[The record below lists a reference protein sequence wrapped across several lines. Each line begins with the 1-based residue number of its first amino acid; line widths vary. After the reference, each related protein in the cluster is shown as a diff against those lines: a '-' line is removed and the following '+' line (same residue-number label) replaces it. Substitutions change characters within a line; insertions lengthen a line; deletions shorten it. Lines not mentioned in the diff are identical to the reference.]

1 MATSVEIPPAAVLI
15 NAQCLTNS
23 SSGAVVRARAR
34 VNEPLDPKSR
44 LVLVDA
50 IRGLAIFGIL
60 WVNVFL
66 RSDPL
71 QLSVL
76 SSDHDMLS
84 WLVALTGT
92 LKFRSMFA
100 FLFGL
105 GLAMQSGRAA
115 DDKKFVHTYMRRLGI
130 LVLFGV
136 LHFAF
141 LWPGDILVMYTLC
154 GMLLVS
160 FRKVAVKRLLIIGS
174 IFLLM
179 AMGQQ
184 IIGSHIFNPKV
195 LKADLVAAY
204 PIYQHGTFWQITERR
219 VHDYLMFWTP
229 ALWMTFPCVFA
240 MMVFGMAFAKQQ
252 YFRRVEF
259 HLVLWRRLCW
269 IGYLVGIPLNAYFA
283 TWSIASDRSP
293 AFTITAKIAQ
303 ALGAP
308 ILCMAYLAT
317 MVVLSQ
323 TKLGK
328 QALKWLAPVGRMSIS
343 AYLGHSIVCS
353 GLFYGYGL
361 GWFGQVTKAQD
372 VLLCCALFVAEILFA
387 NAWFKFFKMGPIE
400 WTWRW
405 GTYGVRPAFLA
416 TGDVDVRRVTA

>member
-1 MATSVEIPPAAVLI
+1 MATPLEIPLLSVL
-15 NAQCLTNS
+15 ARTHRDLE
-23 SSGAVVRARAR
+23 VVRAPAR
-34 VNEPLDPKSR
+34 KTEPIDVNSR
-44 LVLVDA
+44 LVLVDS

-76 SSDHDMLS
+76 SSNHDMLS

-105 GLAMQSGRAA
+105 GLAMQSGRHQ
-115 DDKKFVHTYMRRLGI
+115 DDKKFVRTYLRRLSI
-130 LVLFGV
+130 LLLFGV

-154 GMLLVS
+154 GMLLVA
-160 FRKVAVKRLLIIGS
+160 FRKMPVKLLLVIGS
-174 IFLLM
+174 VFLLL

-184 IIGSHIFNPKV
+184 IIGSRVFNPTH
-195 LKADLVAAY
+195 LKADFAAAY

-219 VHDYLMFWTP
+219 VYDYVVFWTP
-229 ALWMTFPCVFA
+229 ALWMTFPGVFA
-240 MMVFGMAFAKQQ
+240 MMVFGMVFDKQQ
-252 YFRRVEF
+252 YFRKVE
-259 HLVLWRRLCW
+259 LNRAMWRKLCW
-269 IGYLVGIPLNAYFA
+269 VGYLVGVPLNLYFA
-283 TWSIASDRSP
+283 SWSIAIHRTTT
-293 AFTITAKIAQ
+293 FTLTAKIAQ

-308 ILCMAYLAT
+308 ILCFAYLAT

-323 TKLGK
+323 TNIGK
-328 QALKWLAPVGRMSIS
+328 RVLQLLAPVGRMSMTG
-343 AYLGHSIVCS
+343 YLGHSVVCS
-353 GLFYGYGL
+353 ALFYGYGL
-361 GWFGQVTKAQD
+361 GWFGKVSMVQD
-372 VLLCCALFVAEILFA
+372 VLICFALFAAEIFFA
-387 NAWFKFFKMGPIE
+387 NAWFKFFKMGPFE
-400 WTWRW
+400 WIWRW

-416 TGDVDVRRVTA
+416 RPVVGMEKETT